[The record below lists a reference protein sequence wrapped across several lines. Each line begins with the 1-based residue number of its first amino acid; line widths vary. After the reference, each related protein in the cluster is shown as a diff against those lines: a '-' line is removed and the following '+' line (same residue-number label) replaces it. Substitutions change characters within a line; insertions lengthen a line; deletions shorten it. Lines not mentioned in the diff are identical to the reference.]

1 MHLSTTV
8 YRIIGLLLGL
18 AVPFVFLWL
27 KISFLLLFLLIVYAE
42 HRKVKVPQSG
52 TYFIA
57 GMLIGSIITF
67 VT

>member
-1 MHLSTTV
+1 MHLPTMV

-27 KISFLLLFLLIVYAE
+27 KICFLLLFLLIVYAE
-42 HRKVKVPQSG
+42 LRKVQFPQSG
-52 TYFIA
+52 IYFIA